1 MWPPNP
7 SLQQRMQKQDQ
18 KAREK
23 TAFVGRQIIQ
33 DDGSRDSWRRVER
46 GVGRQ
51 IIQDDGSRD
60 CWRRVERGE
69 TRGWISR
76 GWVRRALHVMPNCQT
91 WSHWQTFNQGN
102 VLRRTFLDYLL
113 MKREKCTV
121 WKR

>member
-76 GWVRRALHVMPNCQT
+76 GWIRRALHVMPNCQT

-102 VLRRTFLDYLL
+102 VLRWTFLDYLL
-113 MKREKCTV
+113 MK
-121 WKR
+121 

>member
-1 MWPPNP
+1 MGW
-7 SLQQRMQKQDQ
+7 
-18 KAREK
+18 
-23 TAFVGRQIIQ
+23 QIIQ

-102 VLRRTFLDYLL
+102 VLRWTFLDYLL
-113 MKREKCTV
+113 MK
-121 WKR
+121 